1 MIYYGSDFLFTGLK
15 QAKIREKELNLSGQV
30 NWFQN
35 DVTEASP
42 FTKDYIDVVIAHFS
56 IYTIPE
62 TEKRHQ
68 ALKNIYHALKPN
80 GMLIVTCPSKNYDAG
95 KIIKES
101 VELLRVKKGYFASMI
116 KRVFFYP
123 LTKGLGLNFV
133 QKQLQTGNWMAYSIE
148 SLSDELG
155 NAGFKTEL
163 KNTVYAGSAYLM
175 CGLKKC

>member
-1 MIYYGSDFLFTGLK
+1 
-15 QAKIREKELNLSGQV
+15 
-30 NWFQN
+30 
-35 DVTEASP
+35 
-42 FTKDYIDVVIAHFS
+42 
-56 IYTIPE
+56 
-62 TEKRHQ
+62 
-68 ALKNIYHALKPN
+68 
-80 GMLIVTCPSKNYDAG
+80 
-95 KIIKES
+95 
-101 VELLRVKKGYFASMI
+101 MI

-163 KNTVYAGSAYLM
+163 VNTVYAGSAYLM